1 MNKVEKKQSKFMYT
15 KQIIWDQSVYFVYV
29 RTNQTNIKV
38 ANVDFDFRE
47 FILEDV
53 LTY

>member
-1 MNKVEKKQSKFMYT
+1 MYT

-29 RTNQTNIKV
+29 RTNQTYIKV
-38 ANVDFDFRE
+38 ANEDFRE

-53 LTY
+53 LT